1 MRIEHRIVKLE
12 NGSVTEL
19 LTPETRRVACG
30 VGDQS
35 SRIDRL
41 EYLSSERERENRLLQ
56 VVITHPDIDN
66 NCTQLT
72 EHIREFFSSTMPM
85 ISREIDTGMA
95 VIRRGRDHTVM
106 DTFSARRF
114 KTFLFAARKKRRDNE
129 AQESE
134 LFVNENLTQYN
145 FSPLKL
151 LKTEK
156 KKRIQ
161 MGTNS
166 FTSVFSFDVKI
177 YVKTAADSERLLSVH
192 RYFGWR

>member
-114 KTFLFAARKKRRDNE
+114 KTFLFAARKKIE
-129 AQESE
+129 A
-134 LFVNENLTQYN
+134 
-145 FSPLKL
+145 
-151 LKTEK
+151 
-156 KKRIQ
+156 
-161 MGTNS
+161 
-166 FTSVFSFDVKI
+166 
-177 YVKTAADSERLLSVH
+177 
-192 RYFGWR
+192 